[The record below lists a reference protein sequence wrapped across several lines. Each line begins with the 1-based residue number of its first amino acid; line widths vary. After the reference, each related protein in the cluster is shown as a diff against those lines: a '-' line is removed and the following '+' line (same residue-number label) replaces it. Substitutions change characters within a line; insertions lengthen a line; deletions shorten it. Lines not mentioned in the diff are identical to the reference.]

1 MWEIKQG
8 DALSVLK
15 TIAGESYRLELL
27 DETRRPLAC
36 FDFDSW
42 GDAIDFAQVCLANGH
57 KVVLGKE

>member
-1 MWEIKQG
+1 M
-8 DALSVLK
+8 LSQYWK
-15 TIAGESYRLELL
+15 SRFK
-27 DETRRPLAC
+27 RPLAC